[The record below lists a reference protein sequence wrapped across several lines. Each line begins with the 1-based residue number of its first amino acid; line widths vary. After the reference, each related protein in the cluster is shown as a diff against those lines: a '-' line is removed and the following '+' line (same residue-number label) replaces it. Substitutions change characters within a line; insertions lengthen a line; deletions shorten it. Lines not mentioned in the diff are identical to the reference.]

1 MTCLTPVGPVQA
13 EASTDEHGRSAR
25 MVQPDDTSRTA
36 AGRTADER
44 SAISPT
50 NSSNTRSRARSTA
63 PTARLDHGCRVGRS
77 CRDQCRRS
85 TAAAKP
91 RVPAHS
97 PHRPAEQRASILS
110 PGNVAGKECVL
121 PTIPRG
127 DIGRRCMRL
136 PFEDLGLLRK
146 VMRLDLSPS
155 RISVTVALQ
164 DHSSWI
170 GQCPTASRLDR
181 GVRNGIVKRSGC
193 GGSSPGWGSSLSQR
207 RGVVRGGRWW
217 WR

>member
-77 CRDQCRRS
+77 RRDQCRRS

-91 RVPAHS
+91 RVRAHGR
-97 PHRPAEQRASILS
+97 HRPAEQRASILS
-110 PGNVAGKECVL
+110 PGKTWQARSACCQQFRALTSAEKL
-121 PTIPRG
+121 
-127 DIGRRCMRL
+127 RL

-146 VMRLDLSPS
+146 VTL
-155 RISVTVALQ
+155 RISVTAALQ
-164 DHSSWI
+164 DHSSRI
-170 GQCPTASRLDR
+170 GQCPRASRLDR
-181 GVRNGIVKRSGC
+181 GVA
-193 GGSSPGWGSSLSQR
+193 
-207 RGVVRGGRWW
+207 
-217 WR
+217 

>member
-77 CRDQCRRS
+77 RRDQCRRS

-91 RVPAHS
+91 RVRAHGR
-97 PHRPAEQRASILS
+97 HRPAEQRASILS
-110 PGNVAGKECVL
+110 PGKRAGKECVL
-121 PTIPRG
+121 PTIPRA
-127 DIGRRCMRL
+127 DIGR
-136 PFEDLGLLRK
+136 K
-146 VMRLDLSPS
+146 VASAVR
-155 RISVTVALQ
+155 
-164 DHSSWI
+164 
-170 GQCPTASRLDR
+170 GSRLVTEGHAPHLRDGGIARSFVTDR
-181 GVRNGIVKRSGC
+181 PVSKGFPARSWCCVSGFACGC
-193 GGSSPGWGSSLSQR
+193 GSPPR
-207 RGVVRGGRWW
+207 RRRSKGDRSAGAREIG
-217 WR
+217 